1 MAENKQK
8 KKSPPML
15 EDKTRFFCNMYKFN
29 LCFNSIINIKL
40 GKRKKYIFHNYSNI
54 VNISFA

>member
-15 EDKTRFFCNMYKFN
+15 EDKIRFFCNMYKFN
-29 LCFNSIINIKL
+29 LCFNSIFNIKL
-40 GKRKKYIFHNYSNI
+40 GKRKKIYFP
-54 VNISFA
+54 